1 MALKKWQVG
10 RDQASD
16 RIAFSRSFLVV
27 IGLILLYF
35 LSHTTGWWFRN
46 TVLW

>member
-16 RIAFSRSFLVV
+16 RITFSRSFLVV
-27 IGLILLYF
+27 IGYTVVF
-35 LSHTTGWWFRN
+35 PKSHNRLA
-46 TVLW
+46 VS